1 MPSDMS
7 VSFSTPRPTAMSP
20 ATRYGPS
27 TLDGDPFDDPAILAA
42 TFRSVDARSMPG
54 GPAGGPS
61 ASPKPVL
68 LGPQPWVRRHS
79 DASPLPAHDAAV
91 AMTPQPMLMPHL
103 PVLAGTTA
111 RSELHV
117 PSDYGQHNASTSSSR
132 ATTPSASTSTPTPIA
147 AVSEPMQRTG
157 QAQLP
162 TRTAAG
168 DGMLMVAMTSVPVSA
183 RARLSMQQQQQ
194 QPMTMP
200 SVSPPMQHA
209 GGPYQAVLP
218 PSQLRQQHH
227 QQQYQQH
234 QLQRRERERYVIQAG
249 GQQHHQDW
257 STSSV
262 PTTPH
267 VEADA
272 TPFLPWV
279 PRRGSHGAALGQHHY
294 VQQQQLQA
302 QGQVRESS
310 TLGLHNVPTGTV
322 PAPAT
327 SLEPGIMRQRA
338 SMSTFAPPTQ
348 TMMGIVTG
356 TALPRTPQSDSLVHL
371 QRHEGGSAMAAA
383 IAAPSPQPATA
394 YVQEGRPQAPP
405 PSPPTTAR
413 PPPPP
418 GIAASSPHQ
427 GMAPP
432 PARFVHAPSSSK
444 SVATVSASSMGM
456 PPSSP
461 PVMAPTLAPSAS

>member
-1 MPSDMS
+1 
-7 VSFSTPRPTAMSP
+7 
-20 ATRYGPS
+20 
-27 TLDGDPFDDPAILAA
+27 
-42 TFRSVDARSMPG
+42 
-54 GPAGGPS
+54 
-61 ASPKPVL
+61 
-68 LGPQPWVRRHS
+68 
-79 DASPLPAHDAAV
+79 
-91 AMTPQPMLMPHL
+91 
-103 PVLAGTTA
+103 
-111 RSELHV
+111 
-117 PSDYGQHNASTSSSR
+117 
-132 ATTPSASTSTPTPIA
+132 
-147 AVSEPMQRTG
+147 
-157 QAQLP
+157 
-162 TRTAAG
+162 
-168 DGMLMVAMTSVPVSA
+168 
-183 RARLSMQQQQQ
+183 MQQQQQ